1 MEYSIIAAALSASF
15 IVLSTAFGI
24 SKIASRALESIAR
37 QPEAAD
43 NIRGTMLL
51 AIALIEGIAIICAII
66 CLLIVFQ

>member
-24 SKIASRALESIAR
+24 SKIASRAVESIAR